1 MKLLLFTLLTAHC
14 SLITLP
20 AQQAQPL
27 TPGTIT
33 RFSDG
38 STATT
43 TRYGHGTRTVITRPG
58 TPSRS
63 FTTTRYGH
71 GSITRTSDGRT
82 AITSRYGLTK
92 QPGKFS
98 PQSRKSR

>member
-1 MKLLLFTLLTAHC
+1 MKLLLFTLLTAHG

-20 AQQAQPL
+20 AQPAQPL

-43 TRYGHGTRTVITRPG
+43 SRYGHGTRTVITSPG
-58 TPSRS
+58 KPTRS
-63 FTTTRYGH
+63 LTTTRYGH

-82 AITSRYGLTK
+82 AITSRYGLRS
-92 QPGKFS
+92 QGK
-98 PQSRKSR
+98 K

>member
-1 MKLLLFTLLTAHC
+1 MKTIFLTSAFFI
-14 SLITLP
+14 STFRFQLSALP
-20 AQQAQPL
+20 PQPL

-43 TRYGHGTRTVITRPG
+43 SRYGHGTRTVITRPG

-71 GSITRTSDGRT
+71 GSITRTSDGKT
-82 AITSRYGLTK
+82 AITSKYGLR
-92 QPGKFS
+92 
-98 PQSRKSR
+98 SRESGVGNQKR